1 MIITARR
8 KYVKPDPLSI
18 VLVRMSL
25 QNLKA
30 FSKISFQKNL

>member
-8 KYVKPDPLSI
+8 IYVKPDPLGI
-18 VLVRMSL
+18 VLVRMGL
-25 QNLKA
+25 QNPKD